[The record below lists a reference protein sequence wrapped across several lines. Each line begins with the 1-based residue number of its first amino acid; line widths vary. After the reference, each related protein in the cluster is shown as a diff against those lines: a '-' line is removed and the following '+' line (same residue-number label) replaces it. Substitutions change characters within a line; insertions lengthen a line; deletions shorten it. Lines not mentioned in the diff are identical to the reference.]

1 MHRDCLPRRIL
12 RQVASCQCGIITPR
26 PIPVSLRMT
35 ISARRFS
42 ASLIR
47 IESSHTMAHLKV
59 VRQLSISRNTHEVYN
74 PEPEMI
80 DNSKEKQR
88 LLIVDDSKVIRVTA
102 RKILQDHFETIEAV
116 DGENAWEILNSDSPV
131 SLVVSD
137 LTMPNLDGFGLL
149 KQIRSSHLP
158 HVRDLPVIII
168 TGANDTESTMERA
181 RQVGAT
187 DFIGKPFDAVH
198 LLARTQAH
206 ANSHAVTN
214 SLKEENT
221 ALEDKSSLDQLTGLA
236 NEAAFMERGYQQLSY
251 AIRHDSTLTL
261 FRMEIDRYDVVYQ
274 QYGESFCESIIQTVA
289 NILGTSIRQE
299 DTVARIGTVRF
310 ALLLP
315 GMNKAGIRSLAERIN
330 SSIATRIFKSGNDK
344 ATVTVSIG
352 VASPKIRRDMQL
364 SELITIADNC
374 LSQAVSIGGNQVVFD
389 DEPVRTGTAIRSDQ
403 AISPEPEMMNHA
415 KAAFA
420 ATNASTPANNA
431 HLLNDEDME
440 VEEIEIFTTEYP
452 YAHFGAENNR
462 TAEIKCR
469 TGAVHEPASNTFAG
483 PVPGEAD
490 FAPASANARSGDR
503 ESPPAAP
510 PAAEWTVIPAEP
522 EENSGDTEMSTNGDN
537 EDMSV
542 VLTPLFGD
550 TTAGRYAEET
560 APPVTDRGR
569 PGNRHRAIK
578 PARYTRPPGA
588 LKRILV
594 WLGLARSRN

>member
-1 MHRDCLPRRIL
+1 
-12 RQVASCQCGIITPR
+12 
-26 PIPVSLRMT
+26 MT
-35 ISARRFS
+35 
-42 ASLIR
+42 
-47 IESSHTMAHLKV
+47 HLKV

-74 PEPEMI
+74 PEPEMS
-80 DNSKEKQR
+80 DNPREKQR

-221 ALEDKSSLDQLTGLA
+221 ALEDKSTLDQLTGLA

-274 QYGESFCESIIQTVA
+274 QYGESFCESIIQAVA
-289 NILGTSIRQE
+289 TILGTSIRQE

-315 GMNKAGIRSLAERIN
+315 GIDKSGVRSLAERIN

-364 SELITIADNC
+364 SELVTIADNC
-374 LSQAVSIGGNQVVFD
+374 LSQAVSIGGNQIVYD
-389 DEPVRTGTAIRSDQ
+389 DEPVYSGTATPSDP
-403 AISPEPEMMNHA
+403 AISPEPGMMNHA
-415 KAAFA
+415 KAVFVEA
-420 ATNASTPANNA
+420 NASTPANNA
-431 HLLNDEDME
+431 RLLHDENME
-440 VEEIEIFTTEYP
+440 IEEIEIFTTEYP
-452 YAHFGAENNR
+452 YNHFGGEHKR
-462 TAEIKCR
+462 IAEIKCR
-469 TGAVHEPASNTFAG
+469 SGAAPEPAANTFAG
-483 PVPGEAD
+483 PVPGE
-490 FAPASANARSGDR
+490 PAFEPAATNARSGDP

-522 EENSGDTEMSTNGDN
+522 EENSGDTEMSTTGDN
-537 EDMSV
+537 EDMTV
-542 VLTPLFGD
+542 VLTPLFGK
-550 TTAGRYAEET
+550 TTAGRYADKT
-560 APPVTDRGR
+560 ALPAAGRGQ

-578 PARYTRPPGA
+578 PARHTKPPGA
-588 LKRILV
+588 LKRMLAK
-594 WLGLARSRN
+594 LGLIQSR

>member
-1 MHRDCLPRRIL
+1 
-12 RQVASCQCGIITPR
+12 
-26 PIPVSLRMT
+26 MT
-35 ISARRFS
+35 TSARRFS
-42 ASLIR
+42 AFVEPDR
-47 IESSHTMAHLKV
+47 VFARDGHLKV
-59 VRQLSISRNTHEVYN
+59 VGQLSISRNTHEVYN
-74 PEPEMI
+74 PEPEMS

-116 DGENAWEILNSDSPV
+116 DGENAWEILNSEAPV

-149 KQIRSSHLP
+149 KRIRCSHLP

-168 TGANDTESTMERA
+168 TGANDTDSTMERA
-181 RQVGAT
+181 RQTGAT

-214 SLKEENT
+214 NLKEVNT
-221 ALEDKSSLDQLTGLA
+221 TLEDKSTLDQLTGLA

-261 FRMEIDRYDVVYQ
+261 VRMEIDRYDALYR

-289 NILGTSIRQE
+289 TILGTSIRQE
-299 DTVARIGTVRF
+299 DIVARIGTVRF

-315 GMNKAGIRSLAERIN
+315 GMGKAGIRTLAERIN

-374 LSQAVSIGGNQVVFD
+374 LSQAVSIGGDQVIYD
-389 DEPVRTGTAIRSDQ
+389 DDPVRTVAAIRSDP
-403 AISPEPEMMNHA
+403 AISPEPGMMNHA
-415 KAAFA
+415 KALFVEA
-420 ATNASTPANNA
+420 NASVPANNA
-431 HLLNDEDME
+431 HLFHINENME

-452 YAHFGAENNR
+452 YNHFSGEHKR
-462 TAEIKCR
+462 IAEIECR
-469 TGAVHEPASNTFAG
+469 SGAAPEPAANTFFG
-483 PVPGEAD
+483 PVPGEAA
-490 FAPASANARSGDR
+490 FAPAAENAESGDP

-510 PAAEWTVIPAEP
+510 PAAEWTVIPVDP
-522 EENSGDTEMSTNGDN
+522 EENNGDK
-537 EDMSV
+537 EGMTEI
-542 VLTPLFGD
+542 LTPLFGD
-550 TTAGRYAEET
+550 TTAGRNAEET
-560 APPVTDRGR
+560 APPVAGRGR
-569 PGNRHRAIK
+569 PGNRHSAIK
-578 PARYTRPPGA
+578 PARYARPPGT
-588 LKRILV
+588 LKRMLA
-594 WLGLARSRN
+594 WLGLIQSQ